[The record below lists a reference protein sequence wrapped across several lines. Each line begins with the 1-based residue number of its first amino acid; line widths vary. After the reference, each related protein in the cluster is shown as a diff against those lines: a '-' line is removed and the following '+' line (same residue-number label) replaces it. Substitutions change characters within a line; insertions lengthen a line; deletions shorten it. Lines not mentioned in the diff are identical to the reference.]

1 MGHEDMEDHNY
12 LLFQENKFKAF
23 VPKLKKNYSISFSK
37 TIIQRF
43 FFKNLNLNIPESKNK
58 HQYPL

>member
-23 VPKLKKNYSISFSK
+23 VPKLKK
-37 TIIQRF
+37 IIVSVFLKLLSR
-43 FFKNLNLNIPESKNK
+43 
-58 HQYPL
+58 